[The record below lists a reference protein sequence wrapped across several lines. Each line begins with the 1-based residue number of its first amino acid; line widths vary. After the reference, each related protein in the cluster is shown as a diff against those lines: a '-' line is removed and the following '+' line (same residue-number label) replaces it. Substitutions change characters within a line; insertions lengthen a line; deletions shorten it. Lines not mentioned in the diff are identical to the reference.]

1 MLRASSRPL
10 VGCMAACSE
19 ADLFRHAAGLHCERL
34 LRAEVTNQEFQKKG
48 SEVHPDWKAGPR
60 EGGWMW
66 IQLSC
71 TGPACDAAG
80 GSCTRAL
87 QTRMDNA
94 YSIIGPRCAQEMQ
107 RLGCLPSGHRS
118 ERSPSR
124 LWIVSGKVKAVAW
137 ACSRSWAWTSFARP
151 KHAKGLKRAQKRWK
165 DVVPWQADGSLIFLE
180 ANRDPSWVI
189 DGGVKQE
196 PGRRLR
202 FVSESEAIIPALVRD
217 LLPGSAWAL
226 EAQLRLSIVLR
237 AHGEGSAL
245 NPGGRSS
252 LTSVQ
257 W

>member
-94 YSIIGPRCAQEMQ
+94 YRYYRATLRPGDAETWLSSFWAQVREISKQ
-107 RLGCLPSGHRS
+107 IVDSLREGQGGRLGMFEILGLDFIR
-118 ERSPSR
+118 
-124 LWIVSGKVKAVAW
+124 KAK
-137 ACSRSWAWTSFARP
+137 AC
-151 KHAKGLKRAQKRWK
+151 KRAQK
-165 DVVPWQADGSLIFLE
+165 GSKTMKRCG
-180 ANRDPSWVI
+180 AMA
-189 DGGVKQE
+189 G
-196 PGRRLR
+196 
-202 FVSESEAIIPALVRD
+202 
-217 LLPGSAWAL
+217 
-226 EAQLRLSIVLR
+226 
-237 AHGEGSAL
+237 
-245 NPGGRSS
+245 
-252 LTSVQ
+252 
-257 W
+257 